1 MSILEKIKHLFHSL
15 SALFVSAES
24 DEYAD
29 EAEEKVEND
38 AYEKVRRDGALPARA
53 LRPLDLVMMYPK
65 QYSDARYIVNT
76 LEKGKMV
83 IVILKENISHEDAAR
98 LVDFVSGA
106 IYLGKGQVELLRE
119 EVFLCVPSFVE
130 LTTDLLPRL
139 SGIPEWRVPG
149 E

>member
-53 LRPLDLVMMYPK
+53 L
-65 QYSDARYIVNT
+65 
-76 LEKGKMV
+76 
-83 IVILKENISHEDAAR
+83 
-98 LVDFVSGA
+98 
-106 IYLGKGQVELLRE
+106 
-119 EVFLCVPSFVE
+119 
-130 LTTDLLPRL
+130 
-139 SGIPEWRVPG
+139 
-149 E
+149 